1 MPTQIEDLVSA
12 SLGRIPL
19 SLLVRNAQVLN
30 VFTGEILRSSIGIFK
45 DTIVFVGSEAPA
57 QKVEKI
63 IDARGAFAIPGLID
77 THLHIEST
85 MMIPTRFAEAVLTR
99 GTTTVC
105 ADPHE
110 IVNVLGIKGLR
121 MMLDNAKD
129 LPMKIFF
136 FVPTC
141 VPESSAVTNGGT
153 ISPEDVEKS
162 LDWKGVVGLGEVMDY
177 DAVLASKPRL
187 MKILEIG
194 RRRNSVIDGHSPLL
208 SGAKLS
214 AYISTGPEADHENF
228 SVENT
233 IEKLRNGMYVKLR
246 GPDVLDTRAFVAA
259 IKKLPSPWNAILVT
273 DDVMP
278 DRLESQGHLD
288 NVCRS
293 VIASGMDPVEAVRS
307 ATLRPAQ
314 HMRMS
319 HLGAIAPGKLA
330 DIVLLKS
337 LKNFVPETV
346 ISNGR
351 LVAKGAKLLDPIRQ
365 RPFAKSAFHT
375 IHIHKFKVED
385 FVASLPIKNGT
396 VELNCIDFQPAS
408 SSASFL
414 EMVLTKLKRS
424 KVEVRNGKIITPGI
438 ASVIVF
444 ERHGKGGRRGHG
456 FTRNLMTRGALASTI
471 AHDAHNLMVIG
482 TDPHDMLMA
491 SELVVRSRGGV
502 VAVKGG
508 RVLARIKL
516 PIAGLMCEK
525 PLQFVAN
532 EMRRLREAFKKM
544 GMIDHLYMPI
554 PFLLSLSVI
563 PHARITDKGT
573 FDVDKQEFVSPSLRP
588 GTS

>member
-1 MPTQIEDLVSA
+1 LPTLIEDLVSA

-30 VFTGEILRSSIGIFK
+30 VFTGEILRGSIGIFK

-57 QKVEKI
+57 QKVENI
-63 IDARGAFAIPGLID
+63 IDAKGAYAIPGLID

-85 MMIPTRFAEAVLTR
+85 MMIPSRFAEAVLPR

-141 VPESSAVTNGGT
+141 VPESMAVTNGGT

-162 LDWKGVVGLGEVMDY
+162 LDWEGVVGLGEVMDY
-177 DAVLASKPRL
+177 EAILASKPR
-187 MKILEIG
+187 MMEILEIG

-214 AYISTGPEADHENF
+214 AYISAGPEADHENF

-233 IEKLRNGMYVKLR
+233 IEKIRNGMYVKLR
-246 GPDVLDTRAFVAA
+246 GPDVLETRAFVAA
-259 IKKLPSPWNAILVT
+259 IKKLPSPWNVILVT

-319 HLGAIAPGKLA
+319 HLGAVAPGKLA

-337 LKNFVPETV
+337 LKNFVPGIV

-351 LVAKGAKLLDPIRQ
+351 LVAKGGKLLEPIRQ

-375 IHIHKFKVED
+375 IHIHNFKFED
-385 FVASLPIKNGT
+385 FVARLPIKNGT
-396 VELNCIDFQPAS
+396 VELNCIDFQHAS

-414 EMVLTKLKRS
+414 DMVLTRLKRS
-424 KVEVRNGKIITPGI
+424 KVEVRNGKIITPSI

-444 ERHGKGGRRGHG
+444 ERHGKGGGRGHG
-456 FTRNLMTRGALASTI
+456 FARNLMKSGALASTI
-471 AHDAHNLMVIG
+471 AHDAHNLMVVG
-482 TDPHDMLMA
+482 KDPQDMLMA
-491 SELVVRSRGGV
+491 SELVVRSKGGV
-502 VAVKGG
+502 VAVRGSS
-508 RVLARIKL
+508 VLARIEL

-525 PLQFVAN
+525 PPRFVAD

-544 GMIDHLYMPI
+544 GMIDHPYMPI

-573 FDVDKQEFVSPSLRP
+573 FDVDKQEFVPPSLRP
-588 GTS
+588 NIS

>member
-1 MPTQIEDLVSA
+1 M
-12 SLGRIPL
+12 
-19 SLLVRNAQVLN
+19 RNAQVLN
-30 VFTGEILRSSIGIFK
+30 VFTGEILRSSVGIFK
-45 DTIVFVGSEAPA
+45 DTIVFVGSEAPV
-57 QKVEKI
+57 QKAEKI
-63 IDARGAFAIPGLID
+63 IDARGAYAVPGLID

-85 MMIPTRFAEAVLTR
+85 MMIPSRFAEAVLPR

-141 VPESSAVTNGGT
+141 VPESEAVTNGGK
-153 ISPEDVEKS
+153 ISPEDVDKS

-177 DAVLASKPRL
+177 GAVLASKPRL

-246 GPDVLDTRAFVAA
+246 GPDVLDTRAFVTT
-259 IKKLPSPWNAILVT
+259 IKKLPSPWNVILVT

-293 VIASGMDPVEAVRS
+293 VISSGMDPVEAVRS

-337 LKNFVPETV
+337 LKNFIPETV
-346 ISNGR
+346 ISNGH
-351 LVAKGAKLLDPIRQ
+351 LVAKGGKLLEPIRQ
-365 RPFAKSAFHT
+365 RSFAKSAFHT
-375 IHIHKFKVED
+375 IHIHNFKIED
-385 FVASLPIKNGT
+385 FIARLPLKNGT

-408 SSASFL
+408 SSVSFL

-424 KVEVRNGKIITPGI
+424 RVEVRNGKIITPSI

-456 FTRNLMTRGALASTI
+456 FTRNLMIGGALASTI
-471 AHDAHNLMVIG
+471 AHDAHNLMVVG
-482 TDPHDMLMA
+482 TNPQDMLMA
-491 SELVVRSRGGV
+491 SELVVRSGGGV
-502 VAVKGG
+502 VAVRGG
-508 RVLARIKL
+508 RVLARIEL

-525 PLQFVAN
+525 PPRFVAN

-544 GMIDHLYMPI
+544 GMIDHPYMPI

-573 FDVDKQEFVSPSLRP
+573 FDVDKQEFVPPVSVQIFP
-588 GTS
+588 